1 MESDFTLR
9 DEESHQRH
17 CTELEGE
24 SGSEASK
31 LYGINR
37 DSILNKLAYFHVCSG
52 ALLPD
57 VMHDVLEGALQYEIK
72 LMLRVMITE
81 ERYFTL
87 DTLNTRMEN
96 LELGYMESKD
106 CPTPISDTTL
116 FSSGVSLKQAGT
128 YFLFYIHATV
138 HVFLFSPF
146 NSSHMLLIAAQAWLL
161 ARILPLLV
169 GDYIPDD
176 DERWENFLRMMD
188 IVDRL
193 FSPKISEDDATYI
206 KWLISDHHQEFC
218 RLYPTMSVI
227 PKMHFML
234 HMPRLMVQ

>member
-1 MESDFTLR
+1 
-9 DEESHQRH
+9 
-17 CTELEGE
+17 
-24 SGSEASK
+24 
-31 LYGINR
+31 
-37 DSILNKLAYFHVCSG
+37 
-52 ALLPD
+52 
-57 VMHDVLEGALQYEIK
+57 MHDVLEGALQYEIK
-72 LMLRVMITE
+72 LMLREMIAE
-81 ERYFTL
+81 ESYFTL
-87 DTLNTRMEN
+87 ADLNTRIEN

-106 CPTPISDTTL
+106 RPTPISDTTL
-116 FSSGVSLKQAGT
+116 YSGGVSLKQAGKFFFVYT
-128 YFLFYIHATV
+128 SLSSFY
-138 HVFLFSPF
+138 PPC
-146 NSSHMLLIAAQAWLL
+146 LLPIAAQAWLL

-218 RLYPTMSVI
+218 KLYPTASVI

>member
-1 MESDFTLR
+1 
-9 DEESHQRH
+9 
-17 CTELEGE
+17 
-24 SGSEASK
+24 
-31 LYGINR
+31 
-37 DSILNKLAYFHVCSG
+37 
-52 ALLPD
+52 
-57 VMHDVLEGALQYEIK
+57 
-72 LMLRVMITE
+72 MLRVMITE

-128 YFLFYIHATV
+128 YFLILYTCTV
-138 HVFLFSPF
+138 HVFLFCPF
-146 NSSHMLLIAAQAWLL
+146 NSSHRLLIAAQAWLL

-176 DERWENFLRMMD
+176 DEQWQNFLRMMD